1 MSYFEDQEELHPDD
15 CDGAPNCHLC
25 QATEDYKRDE
35 AQKAKAKPGT
45 KKKGK

>member
-1 MSYFEDQEELHPDD
+1 MSYFEDQEELHPED

-25 QATEDYKRDE
+25 QATEDYEREKS
-35 AQKAKAKPGT
+35 QKAKELPGT